1 MSLSLL
7 SGFILFLPL
16 AILFILLAVALVF
29 IGVILYKKGNRTLAV
44 VLWVVD
50 LFPIGLSLVFFVTL
64 IVAVLESF
72 GIM

>member
-44 VLWVVD
+44 VLWAVD

>member
-50 LFPIGLSLVFFVTL
+50 LFPIGLCLVFFVTL

>member
-29 IGVILYKKGNRTLAV
+29 IGFILYKKGNRTLAV